1 MWLVGVVQGFSQ
13 AHPSAGLPATRAG
26 LGITEAE
33 MSALLAGARMA
44 SLGAVAL
51 SVWGDRRG
59 RRRPLLTA
67 YGLLVVATGVS
78 AAATSPWQFGVTQ
91 GLVRISVSALSSLG
105 VVWLAEHLAPHIRAY
120 GVAVYAAAG
129 SLGAALALLA
139 LPLAERDWRLPYA
152 ISLLGLGL
160 VPVLIR
166 RIEES
171 PLAAPRVVSSRRLHE
186 IRLAARTRWFGVAA
200 VASLLPSAFIALGL
214 AFTTER
220 LVSDLGFSTG
230 AAIFI
235 ALGGGTIG
243 GVGFFLGGRLSDA
256 WGRRPTTILA
266 LSTILL
272 GGLGLYHLDT
282 TWPLL
287 AAVVV
292 SSFGSFAYGPA
303 ASTHRAELFPTASRA
318 TAAATL
324 TWIGTVGSALGL
336 LLGRLLIDRIGLTGT
351 MDRLGFGV
359 LVAIALTGFLPETR
373 GMDLSAPS
381 SDG

>member
-1 MWLVGVVQGFSQ
+1 MS
-13 AHPSAGLPATRAG
+13 
-26 LGITEAE
+26 EAD
-33 MSALLAGARMA
+33 MSALLAVARVA

-59 RRRPLLTA
+59 RRRPLLLA
-67 YGLLVVATGVS
+67 YGLLVVATGAS
-78 AAATSPWQFGVTQ
+78 AVAAEPWQFGLTQ
-91 GLVRISVSALSSLG
+91 SLVRMAVSALSSLG

-120 GVAVYAAAG
+120 GVALYAAAG
-129 SLGAALALLA
+129 SFGAALALLA
-139 LPLAERDWRLPYA
+139 LPLAAMDWRLPYA

-160 VPVLIR
+160 LPVLMR

-171 PLAAPRVVSSRRLHE
+171 PLLSTRSAPSRRWNE
-186 IRLAARTRWFGVAA
+186 MRLIAGSRWFGLAA
-200 VASLLPSAFIALGL
+200 MAGLLPSAFIALGL

-220 LVSDLGFSTG
+220 LVADLGLSVG
-230 AAIFI
+230 AAILI
-235 ALGGGTIG
+235 ALGGGTVG

-266 LSTILL
+266 LAAILV
-272 GGLGLYHLDT
+272 GGLGLYHLEN

-287 AAVVV
+287 AAVFV

-318 TAAATL
+318 TAAGTL

-336 LLGRLLIDRIGLTGT
+336 LLGRLLIDRVGLTGT
-351 MDRLGFGV
+351 MDRLGVGV
-359 LVAIALTGFLPETR
+359 LVAIALTALLPETR
-373 GMDLSAPS
+373 GKELTPLLS
-381 SDG
+381 